1 MYLEPVTRSLLRLLS
16 YYVVLVVAAL
26 VLGRFSPAVHDAIA
40 FEMLSGDTTRQL
52 QRVSEGGAEPGEA
65 SGVPTR
71 GRAGPAVA
79 TALAMAGAGCPLIP
93 LASVYLLTH
102 RHPRRDPSGRPT
114 LSLPPPALARSAGCL
129 RAPP

>member
-40 FEMLSGDTTRQL
+40 FEILSGDTTRQL

-79 TALAMAGAGCPLIP
+79 TALAMAGAGW
-93 LASVYLLTH
+93 LASPGAGVFMLTQ
-102 RHPRRDPSGRPT
+102 RPPGWGPAVVPNRG
-114 LSLPPPALARSAGCL
+114 LLPPAVAGV
-129 RAPP
+129 